1 MRILEIYIN
10 DQFYKTIEVQ
20 DDIYGRYNPIEI
32 ITMLNED
39 REKGLLDQFNI
50 NENFSIKIQL
60 KNY

>member
-1 MRILEIYIN
+1 MRTMEIYIN

-20 DDIYGRYNPIEI
+20 DDLYGRYNPIEI

>member
-1 MRILEIYIN
+1 MRTMEIYIN

-20 DDIYGRYNPIEI
+20 DDLYGRYNPIDI
-32 ITMLNED
+32 ITILNED
-39 REKGLLDQFNI
+39 REKGLLDQFNV